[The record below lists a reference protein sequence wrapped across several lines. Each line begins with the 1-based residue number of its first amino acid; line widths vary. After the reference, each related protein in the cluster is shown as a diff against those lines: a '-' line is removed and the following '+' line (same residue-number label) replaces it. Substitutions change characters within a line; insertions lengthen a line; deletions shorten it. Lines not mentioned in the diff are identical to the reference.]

1 MHFKIRKHGQK
12 ESACNVT
19 FTGNIHYKCWQLKLE
34 FQKQLKNCFSWKMF
48 CPVPVIT
55 SVKKKTLVGCYNIF
69 IATRNSASHVDLCLS
84 FDQQS

>member
-1 MHFKIRKHGQK
+1 MHFKIKKHGQK
-12 ESACNVT
+12 ESASNVT
-19 FTGNIHYKCWQLKLE
+19 FTGNTHYKCWQLKLE
-34 FQKQLKNCFSWKMF
+34 FQKSWKMF